1 MWAHLSLDGQQDWH
15 SCFLLF
21 AGDFAVTVDSQT
33 SPSRLARHQHG
44 KLIDELRQIQQYQ
57 LLFPAQGAKGPE
69 RLATVLSKQSIPQH
83 LLAHFLGL
91 DQLNSTARG

>member
-1 MWAHLSLDGQQDWH
+1 ME
-15 SCFLLF
+15 
-21 AGDFAVTVDSQT
+21 
-33 SPSRLARHQHG
+33 

-57 LLFPAQGAKGPE
+57 LLYPAQGAKGPP

-83 LLAHFLGL
+83 LLAESLGL